1 MYVGWHMKTTLHT
14 VTPET
19 SVFKARE
26 IMDHHKV
33 SHLPVTDGKA
43 RLLGIVTDRDLKEA
57 WASPATTLSIHE
69 LTYVLQKLT
78 VGNIMTKKV
87 TTATPNMSIERAAH
101 IIHDQR
107 IGALPVLKGDRLV
120 GIITTTDLME
130 VLLMSLGL
138 GDDTKRLVL
147 FVSDRIGALA
157 RLTRVMQEEGVI
169 ISSTM
174 TVPLRG
180 HKEVWQMIVRLPLSD
195 YKKAVSGLER
205 SGMNALTDYIED
217 LTPFLPPRQ

>member
-19 SVFKARE
+19 PVFKARE

-43 RLLGIVTDRDLKEA
+43 RLLGIVTDRALKEA
-57 WASPATTLSIHE
+57 WATPATTLSVHE
-69 LTYVLQKLT
+69 LTYVLQKLA
-78 VGNIMTKKV
+78 VGNIMTKKI

-107 IGALPVLKGDRLV
+107 IGALPVLKGDKLV

-138 GDDTKRLVL
+138 GEETKRLVL
-147 FVSDRIGALA
+147 LVADRIDAMA
-157 RLTRVMQEEGVI
+157 KLTRIMQDEHVI

-180 HKEVWQMIVRLPLSD
+180 YNDVWQVIVRLPLSD
-195 YKKAVSGLER
+195 YKKAVSGLEAH
-205 SGMNALTDYIED
+205 NFKVLTDYVED
-217 LTPFLPPRQ
+217 LAPFLPQRY